1 MRPLDPYD
9 GAARHV
15 EAVLGLS
22 GASLADVYRASA
34 AFTVPCLGGLS
45 DVLGE
50 TGHRRFG
57 EVIAA
62 EYTHLSATAALLHRE
77 MIFHD
82 VVLELGGNETLAVL
96 GAVLHRVADDAL
108 PRLAALASPAAVVDG
123 GKGRIHREVVRLVEA
138 GRARDAELLAHRWTL
153 QVEAVLRADRLA
165 GAPLRDLLL

>member
-9 GAARHV
+9 GAARQV
-15 EAVLGLS
+15 EVVLGLR

-34 AFTVPCLGGLS
+34 AFTVPCLGRLS
-45 DVLGE
+45 DVLGK
-50 TGHRRFG
+50 TGHRRFD

-62 EYTHLSATAALLHRE
+62 EYTHVSATAALLHRE

-96 GAVLHRVADDAL
+96 GAVLHRVVDDAL
-108 PRLAALASPAAVVDG
+108 LRLPAFASPAAVVDG
-123 GKGRIHREVVRLVEA
+123 VRGRTHREVVRLVEA
-138 GRARDAELLAHRWTL
+138 GRGRDAELLAHRWAL
-153 QVEAVLRADRLA
+153 QVEAALRADRLA